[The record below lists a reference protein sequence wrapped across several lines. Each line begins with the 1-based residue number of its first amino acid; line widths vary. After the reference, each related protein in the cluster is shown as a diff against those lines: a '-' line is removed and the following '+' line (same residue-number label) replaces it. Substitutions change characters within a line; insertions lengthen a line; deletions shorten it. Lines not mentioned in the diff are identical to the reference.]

1 MKAKINFS
9 HIKILVLITLLL
21 VLVLQK
27 ASALDEPVTIA
38 ITPFTVN
45 APEDMQYLKSGI
57 QDMLESRLSQDENV
71 IVISDEK
78 ITEAMEGIQ
87 EPIDENE
94 AREIGQRLSADY
106 VLIGSLTVFGSSASL
121 DARLVDVTGEKASMT
136 LFDQS
141 DNIDSLVPKI
151 NTFAADINKNITGAT
166 AVAAVPAPA
175 PQTDVEKDETRAHP
189 EKIAE
194 GETSPQS
201 LASAGAAGPSNEFW
215 KSRRFKILMNG
226 LALGDVDGDGKTET
240 VIITPDSVIVY
251 RNDKNKMFKTG
262 EFKGGR
268 FKILIG
274 VDVADINGN
283 GYAEI
288 FITAQNTQKNRVYSD
303 VYEYDGKT
311 FSPIVTDS
319 PWKFRV
325 VKDPQGKPVLLG
337 QKHIAKKPFSGA
349 VYKLHWDAGEYQ
361 TGDQVAPGIGYNLMG
376 FAYGDATN
384 TDENSVVA
392 YDEWDKMMLIAA
404 TGEVLWK
411 HSHKTGGSS
420 LKFSIGF
427 IGPDEEG
434 FQYLPMRILIKDTDK
449 DGQNEVI
456 AVKNYDTAKGAL
468 AHYRYY
474 QEAEIHSYYWDGVGL
489 TPKWKT
495 KKVSGYMRDIAIGDH
510 NNDGKIELVVAMVL
524 KEGRIAGTTPKSIL
538 IAYQF

>member
-1 MKAKINFS
+1 
-9 HIKILVLITLLL
+9 
-21 VLVLQK
+21 
-27 ASALDEPVTIA
+27 
-38 ITPFTVN
+38 
-45 APEDMQYLKSGI
+45 MQYLKSGI

-121 DARLVDVTGEKASMT
+121 DARLVDSAGEKETIA
-136 LFDQS
+136 FFEQS
-141 DNIDSLVPKI
+141 ESIDDLVPKI
-151 NTFAADINKNITGAT
+151 NQFATDVTGNIAGGAA
-166 AVAAVPAPA
+166 AVALGAGTTPPAPA
-175 PQTDVEKDETRAHP
+175 PTEDVREHP
-189 EKIAE
+189 EKMAEETPQAENSGVSVAAAE
-194 GETSPQS
+194 GV
-201 LASAGAAGPSNEFW
+201 PSDAFW

-262 EFKGGR
+262 EFKTDR
-268 FKILIG
+268 YKILIG

-288 FITAQNTQKNRVYSD
+288 FITAQNTQKNRVYSG
-303 VYEYDGKT
+303 VYEYNGKT

-325 VKDPQGKPVLLG
+325 VIDPQGKPVLLG

-456 AVKNYDTAKGAL
+456 AVKNYDAAKGAL

-495 KKVSGYMRDIAIGDH
+495 KKISGYMRDIAIGDH
-510 NNDGKIELVVAMVL
+510 NNDGKIELVVALVL
-524 KEGRIAGTTPKSIL
+524 QEGRIAGTTPKSIL